1 MPKTNFICHGFHPSL
16 SASKILI
23 PRTPVPRHISDII
36 ILQHRQ
42 NLVRQRAHD
51 LDCVDAR
58 QVRAQA
64 LPLGDPGGGG
74 VANGDKRVE
83 DSRRAFGDGVGRVL
97 QLQEAGTDEFLNWGG
112 GIVSVLEGRWERGE
126 GEGRSRRRGR
136 DWERTVVVLTMEHTI
151 QARRLR
157 EEDIRGELQ
166 SSDLIQRRQRVEFNL
181 DQRALVRILYSCGP

>member
-1 MPKTNFICHGFHPSL
+1 MPKTNFFCHGLHPSL

-51 LDCVDAR
+51 LDCVDAG
-58 QVRAQA
+58 QVCAQA

-97 QLQEAGTDEFLNWGG
+97 QLQEGLAVGAAGTDEFLNWGG
-112 GIVSVLEGRWERGE
+112 GIVSVLEGRGKREEGRGKRR
-126 GEGRSRRRGR
+126 EGRSRRRGR
-136 DWERTVVVLTMEHTI
+136 GLETNSGGFDDGAHHASAQVT
-151 QARRLR
+151 
-157 EEDIRGELQ
+157 
-166 SSDLIQRRQRVEFNL
+166 
-181 DQRALVRILYSCGP
+181 